1 MRLRSVGRFASWPTP
16 GRTWMTVADVFSTD
30 QSQSQ
35 NQNQDQNQD
44 HGEEISHGQDQYYDR
59 DQGPGVAL
67 ADTASFKK
75 MKIFVE

>member
-1 MRLRSVGRFASWPTP
+1 MRLRLVGRFASWPTP
-16 GRTWMTVADVFSTD
+16 GRTWMALADVFSK
-30 QSQSQ
+30 SQSQ
-35 NQNQDQNQD
+35 NQNQDKNQD
-44 HGEEISHGQDQYYDR
+44 QGEEISNGQDQYYDR